1 MTTGERIKQRR
12 MEIGMSADTL
22 ADKIGISRSTMFRY
36 EKGDIEKIP
45 YLRLM
50 EIAKVLRTTWGD
62 LMGLDN
68 NAALPVTGE
77 SGKEAASIMEN
88 LPKEKQDEALRYLRY
103 LASISDK

>member
-103 LASISDK
+103 LASISDT